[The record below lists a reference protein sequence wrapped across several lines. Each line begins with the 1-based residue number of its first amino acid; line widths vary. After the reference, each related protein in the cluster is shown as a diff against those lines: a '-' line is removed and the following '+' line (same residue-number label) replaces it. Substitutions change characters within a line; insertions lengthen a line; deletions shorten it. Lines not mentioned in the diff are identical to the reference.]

1 LTQAHVNLSL
11 LAREVASQKYLKQ
24 HSRRI
29 AGQSF
34 CDLPKL
40 TANAADPMIESKTA
54 PLLFLLGSRA
64 AAATVFSIGYIAIV
78 TPVAAQGKIPQLQ
91 SSDFAWLGGSEWGD
105 PPRGLRG
112 PLRNDPDYPNKDPLF
127 RLRMGNWKDPVLKPW
142 AAAQMKASNDELVG
156 DRRKVPFAAQ
166 ARCYPGGVPGQLLF
180 AAEPL
185 YFIQTSKIVYM
196 IWQYDH
202 MVRRVFLT
210 DKHSENVKPSWFGES
225 IGTYESEDT
234 LVVDTIGLQSKSS
247 YIDNHRTPHSDKLH
261 VTERFTV
268 GYDGSLAALVRVE
281 DPDTFN
287 EPLFMV
293 QRWRR
298 VPNELLET
306 VCAENNVSRFEETPF
321 PMPKARRPDF

>member
-1 LTQAHVNLSL
+1 
-11 LAREVASQKYLKQ
+11 
-24 HSRRI
+24 
-29 AGQSF
+29 
-34 CDLPKL
+34 
-40 TANAADPMIESKTA
+40 MIEFKIA
-54 PLLFLLGSRA
+54 RQLLVLGKRMVA
-64 AAATVFSIGYIAIV
+64 AAIFSVGCIAMIG
-78 TPVAAQGKIPQLQ
+78 TPSAAQNEIPQLQ
-91 SSDFAWLGGSEWGD
+91 SSDFAWLGGAEWSA

-112 PLRNDPDYPNKDPLF
+112 PLRNDPDYPSRGPMLW
-127 RLRMGNWKDPVLKPW
+127 MGNWKDRVLKPW
-142 AAAQMKASNDELVG
+142 AAARMKASNDEVAAG
-156 DRRKVPFAAQ
+156 KRKVPFAAQ

-180 AAEPL
+180 AWEPF
-185 YFIQTSKIVYM
+185 YFIQTPKIVYM

-210 DKHSENVKPSWFGES
+210 DKHSKDLKPSWFGES

-247 YIDNHRTPHSDKLH
+247 YIDNYRTPHTDKLH

-281 DPDTFN
+281 DADTFN

-293 QRWRR
+293 QHWRR

-306 VCAENNVSRFEETPF
+306 VCAENNVSRFGENPF
-321 PMPKARRPDF
+321 PMPKAQRPDF